1 MQKVGIQS
9 WICFCVVAFLHFA
22 FGCLG
27 SSKHCCRVPKHRLIL
42 SPVHLDVSSV
52 AWHIQQWTAWT
63 YAMVCLLRLS
73 FASKWDFQVRPYMGS
88 MDPAASMRFPKIQT
102 ILIIYINLY
111 NMEFKL
117 FVYFME
123 STGSDFFISGRKF
136 NRGTLC
142 PLLIGAMGWWRQ
154 ASVCSAKGRI
164 RGHLKQNLF
173 NKAPFTSVP
182 LSFWWSSPSW
192 DKWNR
197 KDKEQ
202 THEIHEWIHD
212 DLWTSCTLLLWPPFG
227 PNNKRGDPSPRE
239 SERAR
244 DGDFAQT
251 LEYVT
256 TGAAAFHC
264 LVFIQYT
271 PAKTFNKQ
279 TWQCCPNTNG

>member
-1 MQKVGIQS
+1 MSPRWHGISSSGPPGHMQ
-9 WICFCVVAFLHFA
+9 WCVCWGYLLLVNEISRSDPIWDRWTLQPVCVFLK
-22 FGCLG
+22 L
-27 SSKHCCRVPKHRLIL
+27 KL
-42 SPVHLDVSSV
+42 
-52 AWHIQQWTAWT
+52 
-63 YAMVCLLRLS
+63 Y
-73 FASKWDFQVRPYMGS
+73 
-88 MDPAASMRFPKIQT
+88 
-102 ILIIYINLY
+102 LY

-117 FVYFME
+117 FAYFME
-123 STGSDFFISGRKF
+123 STCSDFFISGWKF

-182 LSFWWSSPSW
+182 LSFWW
-192 DKWNR
+192 NR

-202 THEIHEWIHD
+202 THEIHTWIHD